1 MGIKFLNR
9 KRAGILLGE
18 RLRELTLKDPLI
30 LALPR
35 GGVPVAFEVAKAL
48 GAPLEV
54 LIVRRVG
61 APGHKEF
68 GIGAVT
74 ENNHYWIDPRSVHY
88 TGAHAVDVEKSIEE
102 ERKEV
107 QRRIQL
113 YRENRPLPDLHG
125 RSVVVV
131 DDGLATG
138 VTARVACSFLKQ
150 EGAEEVILAVPVC
163 APATASL
170 VRAEVDQLVCLDEP
184 ETFFSVE
191 QYYEDYRQLQD
202 SEIVNLLWKSRME
215 NEQGLVGREVTI
227 TGDGTELKGFLAV
240 PNQAEGIVLFAH
252 GSGSSRASPRNLAVA
267 RALQAAGIGTLLF
280 DLLSIKEAGERRNV
294 FDIVLLG
301 KRLLTATQWVQNQ
314 KECEHLPI
322 GFFGA
327 STGAGAALWAAAELG
342 DAVSAVVSRGGR
354 PDLAGDHLEEVTA
367 PTLLLVGAHDE
378 PVIEMNQRAQL
389 KLRNV
394 QFEIISGATHLFEE
408 PGTLEQVEKKAA
420 AWFLANFARS
430 RRMKAA

>member
-1 MGIKFLNR
+1 
-9 KRAGILLGE
+9 
-18 RLRELTLKDPLI
+18 
-30 LALPR
+30 
-35 GGVPVAFEVAKAL
+35 
-48 GAPLEV
+48 
-54 LIVRRVG
+54 
-61 APGHKEF
+61 
-68 GIGAVT
+68 
-74 ENNHYWIDPRSVHY
+74 
-88 TGAHAVDVEKSIEE
+88 
-102 ERKEV
+102 
-107 QRRIQL
+107 
-113 YRENRPLPDLHG
+113 
-125 RSVVVV
+125 
-131 DDGLATG
+131 
-138 VTARVACSFLKQ
+138 
-150 EGAEEVILAVPVC
+150 AVPVC

>member
-1 MGIKFLNR
+1 MAIKFVNR
-9 KRAGILLGE
+9 KRAGILLSE
-18 RLRELTLKDPLI
+18 RLMELTLKDPLI

-35 GGVPVAFEVAKAL
+35 GGVPVAYEVAKAL

-54 LIVRRVG
+54 LIVRKVG
-61 APGHKEF
+61 APGQKEF

-88 TGAHAVDVEKSIEE
+88 TGAHAVDVEKTIEE

-107 QRRIQL
+107 QRRIKL
-113 YRENRPLPDLHG
+113 YRDNRPLPDMHG
-125 RSVVVV
+125 RTVVVV

-138 VTARVACSFLKQ
+138 VTARVACAFLKN
-150 EGAEEVILAVPVC
+150 EGAGEVILAVPVC

-170 VRAEVDQLVCLDEP
+170 VRAEVDQLVCLEEP
-184 ETFFSVE
+184 DMFFSVG
-191 QYYEDYRQLQD
+191 QYYDDFRQLED
-202 SEIVNLLWKSRME
+202 SEIVSLLWKSRLE
-215 NEQGLVGREVTI
+215 NEEGLVGKEVTI
-227 TGDGTELKGFLAV
+227 KSDGIELKGILAV

-252 GSGSSRASPRNLAVA
+252 GTGSSRSSPRNLQVA
-267 RALQAAGIGTLLF
+267 QALQAAGLGTLLF
-280 DLLSIKEAGERRNV
+280 DLLTLKESAERRKV
-294 FDIVLLG
+294 FDIAFLG
-301 KRLLTATQWVQNQ
+301 KRLLTATEWLRKQ
-314 KECEHLPI
+314 KGCERLPI

-342 DAVSAVVSRGGR
+342 DAVAAVVSRGGR

-367 PTLLLVGAHDE
+367 PTLLLVGARDE
-378 PVIEMNQRAQL
+378 LVIEMNQRAQL

-430 RRMKAA
+430 RRIAA